1 MRYNIIFVLDENLYT
16 LKPAPK
22 NVASNIPV
30 VKKNST
36 TPVSSSSFPCPVVSS
51 VNKEPRTKN
60 FRRTSLFDVS
70 EDEEVTAVDTET
82 GMKAK
87 S

>member
-1 MRYNIIFVLDENLYT
+1 MIMILNFDTDISMRYNIIFVLDGNLYT
-16 LKPAPK
+16 LKPAPE

-30 VKKNST
+30 VKKS
-36 TPVSSSSFPCPVVSS
+36 
-51 VNKEPRTKN
+51 KTKN
-60 FRRTSLFDVS
+60 VRRNSVFDVS
-70 EDEEVTAVDTET
+70 EDEEVTTIDTGT